1 LTAAEAGGDERRPVS
16 HIQLNH
22 KNEKRAS
29 TMNKLI
35 TIAMAC
41 LLAACGGNA
50 AKPLVNSP
58 AEGVPASSQASS
70 LQRYQ
75 TFNLVPWPAY
85 VVDKADELGEQ
96 GFLSFSPKVALS
108 VDAAAFNSAASI
120 ASLLNDLNIGIDEA
134 A

>member
-1 LTAAEAGGDERRPVS
+1 
-16 HIQLNH
+16 
-22 KNEKRAS
+22 
-29 TMNKLI
+29 MNKLI

-50 AKPLVNSP
+50 GKPLVNSP

-120 ASLLNDLNIGIDEA
+120 ASLLNDLNIGIDDA
-134 A
+134 AEVKLTLTLGSFPDLGDEGNKLLVDMNIS